1 MSRLHALLS
10 RLRGTGDLLFAL
22 AVLAVLVL
30 LVAPMAPSLLD
41 ACLALNLA
49 LAATILVVTLFA
61 RDTLRFA
68 SFPTLLL
75 LTTLFRLAL
84 NVSSTRLVLS
94 RGEAGRMI
102 EAFGRVVV
110 QGDYVVGA
118 VVFAI
123 LTLVQLLVVAKG
135 AERVAEVAARF
146 TLDALPGKQ
155 MAIDADQRAGLLDQA
170 EARRRRRGLERESQL
185 YGAMDGAL
193 KFVKGDAIAGIA
205 IVLVNVVGGLVAG
218 TARGMPLAAAARRY
232 ALLAIGDGLVSQLPA
247 LLVAVAAGVAVTRV
261 ASEEEGATLGGEIG
275 RQLVAEP
282 RALWAVAIVLVA
294 LALAPGLPA
303 APFLL
308 LAATAAAGAH
318 RLSRRG
324 AASREAP
331 LAADGGPARRPVPE
345 AFEPPAPVVLA
356 LAPDLLERARA
367 DEARF
372 VRDGLSE
379 LRERIWRDLGVRLP
393 SIDVR
398 GGGLDPGA
406 WVLLLDEVPTAAGR
420 APPDEIAVL
429 AAPEEVA
436 LVGIPFRAEQDPL
449 SGRRFAVIAP
459 ELRARAAS
467 LAPVHDPVDRVL
479 DGVAAALYR
488 HAHHFLGLQEAQV
501 LLDAV
506 EPGAPALVREVGR
519 QVPPALLAEV
529 LRRLVEEGVSVRP
542 LRTILET
549 ILEAGGAG
557 RGAAALAEAC
567 RRSLRRHIGHRC
579 AEGGTLLALLLD
591 PGAEAAVREALAG
604 EWPALDPALAAGIL
618 DRLAGEVAALGKP
631 PVLLTSPDVRRA
643 VRNLV
648 AGRFPRVA
656 VLAYEELPP
665 ELPVRPV
672 GRVALA
678 A

>member
-1 MSRLHALLS
+1 MNRVHALLA
-10 RLRGTGDLLFAL
+10 RLRTSGDVLFAL
-22 AVLAVLVL
+22 AILAVLVL
-30 LVAPMAPSLLD
+30 LVAPTSPPLLD
-41 ACLALNLA
+41 ACLALNLG

-61 RDTLRFA
+61 RDALRFA

-94 RGEAGRMI
+94 RGEAGRVI

-123 LTLVQLLVVAKG
+123 LTVVQLVVVAKG

-155 MAIDADQRAGLLDQA
+155 MAIDADQRAGLVDLA
-170 EARRRRRGLERESQL
+170 EARRRRRALERESQL

-193 KFVKGDAIAGIA
+193 KFVKGDAIAGIV
-205 IVLVNVVGGLVAG
+205 IVIVNVVGGLAVGA
-218 TARGMPLAAAARRY
+218 ARGLPLAEAARRY

-261 ASEEEGATLGGEIG
+261 AAEDEGGSLAGEIG

-282 RALWAVAIVLVA
+282 RALWAVAILLAA
-294 LALAPGLPA
+294 LAVAPGLPA
-303 APFLL
+303 APFAL
-308 LAATAAAGAH
+308 LAAGAAAGAH
-318 RLSRRG
+318 WLGRARRER
-324 AASREAP
+324 SEAP
-331 LAADGGPARRPVPE
+331 GLPAGAPGKEPGDP
-345 AFEPPAPVVLA
+345 FEPPAPLVLA

-367 DEARF
+367 EEARF
-372 VRDGLSE
+372 LREGLPAVRD
-379 LRERIWRDLGVRLP
+379 RIWRELGVRVP
-393 SIDVR
+393 AVAVR
-398 GGGLDPGA
+398 GEDLGPGA
-406 WVLLLDEVPTAAGR
+406 WVLLVDEVPTATGR
-420 APPDEIAVL
+420 APADELAVL
-429 AAPEEVA
+429 APPEEIA
-436 LVGIPFRAEQDPL
+436 LVGIPCRAEPDPA
-449 SGRRFAVIAP
+449 SGRALAVVSP
-459 ELRARAAS
+459 SLRDRALA
-467 LAPVHDPVDRVL
+467 LAPVRDPLDRVL
-479 DGVAAALYR
+479 DGVAAALER

-501 LLDAV
+501 LLDGV
-506 EPGAPALVREVGR
+506 EPSAPALVREVGR
-519 QVPPALLAEV
+519 LVPPTVLAEV

-542 LRTILET
+542 LRTILEA
-549 ILEAGGAG
+549 ILEAGGSG
-557 RGAAALAEAC
+557 RGAGALAEAC
-567 RRSLRRHIGHRC
+567 RRALRRHIGHRC
-579 AEGGTLLALLLD
+579 AGGGALLALLLD
-591 PGAEAAVREALAG
+591 PQAEAAVREALSG
-604 EWPALDPALAAGIL
+604 EWSSLDPGVAAALL
-618 DRLAGEVAALGKP
+618 DRVAAETAGLAQP

-665 ELPVRPV
+665 DLPVRPV